1 MRYLLCLL
9 SLLTSITCVG
19 QTISKYLVNDYKIK
33 DTSITEVVES
43 KSYIESSGTST
54 YEKTFHYNNKGFL
67 ILRVGLDTDGK
78 LSSRINYDYDEN
90 GNLILIKEELWN
102 HSIGYSVTTTN
113 FIYNTSGLKA
123 IQIFGTH
130 GELEINSIVSC
141 EKGFPLSIHSYDS
154 ANSLIGTEVAKYDFL
169 NNKVTI
175 TIANNLGNAIGK
187 PIELNV
193 NLSNRKD
200 FKLDGVIYDTF
211 GEISKELKHKCYS
224 CDDLVTYEYSYT
236 YDKQNNWI
244 KKLTYLKDGSDYKK
258 IEITKRKIKYKKG
271 GS

>member
-1 MRYLLCLL
+1 M

-43 KSYIESSGTST
+43 KTYIESSGTST
-54 YEKTFHYNNKGFL
+54 YEKTFHYNNKGLL

-78 LSSRINYDYDEN
+78 LSSRINYDYNEN

-123 IQIFGTH
+123 IQIFGTQ
-130 GELEINSIVSC
+130 GKLESSSKVNC
-141 EKGFPLSIHSYDS
+141 EKGFPISIHSYDKDS
-154 ANSLIGTEVAKYDFL
+154 SLIGTEVAEYDFL
-169 NNKVTI
+169 NSKVII
-175 TIANNLGNAIGK
+175 TISNNLGKELAK

-193 NLSNRKD
+193 NLSNKKD
-200 FKLDGVIYDTF
+200 FKIAGVTYDNI
-211 GEISKELKHKCYS
+211 GEISKELKYKCYS
-224 CDDLVTYEYSYT
+224 LDDLVTYEYSYI
-236 YDKQNNWI
+236 YDKHNNWI
-244 KKLTYLKDGSDYKK
+244 KKLTYLKDGSDNKK
-258 IEITKRKIKYKKG
+258 IEITKRKIKYKKDG
-271 GS
+271 T